1 MASNSS
7 GISSSLERLGY
18 GGPGGCIATGQHR
31 EVIAEAVATRT
42 LLAEESGALCLFDRA
57 AGVVYTLPAP
67 VKGMQFEFSTTV
79 LITSNAAKVITNSA
93 AVFLIGSLMGG
104 SLTVA
109 DSGDVFQGD
118 GSTHVSVS
126 MNGSTTGGL
135 VGGSMKFTAISS
147 TQWLVE
153 GDFVA
158 SGTVATPF
166 ATS

>member
-1 MASNSS
+1 MA
-7 GISSSLERLGY
+7 ISSSLERLNY
-18 GGPGGCIATGQHR
+18 DSADGCIATGQHR
-31 EVIAEAVATRT
+31 EVIQSVGATRT

-57 AGVVYTLPAP
+57 AGNVYTLPAP
-67 VKGMQFEFSTTV
+67 VEGMEFEFSTTV
-79 LITSNAAKVITNSA
+79 LVTSNAAKVITNSA
-93 AVFLIGSLMGG
+93 SVFLIGSLMGG

-118 GSTHVSVS
+118 GTTHVAVS

-135 VGGSMKFTAISS
+135 VGGLMKFTAISS
-147 TQWLVE
+147 TQWLVT

-158 SGTVATPF
+158 SGTVAAPF